1 MKPLKRD
8 PQQVPPSL
16 ALPCERE
23 TSNRC
28 SKGTKTAYTS
38 NSTKSEQ
45 AWLTSH
51 KQAIISTHWKTARSL
66 WKGSKNPTHSLLFLV
81 WGPTRCSMIVYMIW
95 CSSQAIRSFS
105 EICWQLLLTYSL
117 PILTTTSLQKAHGKH
132 QSRQHLQMRHLSDI
146 FFLLSSTQCTHTT
159 QNQMHLYTVLITPA
173 VSSRTFHVCCRIR
186 YRRFITSARKYWG
199 GNHRS
204 KIYTNRSSQNSID
217 TFLWLETDK
226 NYCFRKDLTL

>member
-1 MKPLKRD
+1 MKPLKGD
-8 PQQVPPSL
+8 PQQVPPSS

-28 SKGTKTAYTS
+28 SKGSKTVYNRCSKGTKTVYTS

-51 KQAIISTHWKTARSL
+51 NQAIISTHWKTVRSL
-66 WKGSKNPTHSLLFLV
+66 WKGSKNPTRSLSFLV
-81 WGPTRCSMIVYMIW
+81 WGPARCSMIVYMIW

-132 QSRQHLQMRHLSDI
+132 QSRQHLQMRHLSD
-146 FFLLSSTQCTHTT
+146 FFSCYPQLNVHILLKIKSTFIQC
-159 QNQMHLYTVLITPA
+159 
-173 VSSRTFHVCCRIR
+173 
-186 YRRFITSARKYWG
+186 
-199 GNHRS
+199 
-204 KIYTNRSSQNSID
+204 
-217 TFLWLETDK
+217 
-226 NYCFRKDLTL
+226 